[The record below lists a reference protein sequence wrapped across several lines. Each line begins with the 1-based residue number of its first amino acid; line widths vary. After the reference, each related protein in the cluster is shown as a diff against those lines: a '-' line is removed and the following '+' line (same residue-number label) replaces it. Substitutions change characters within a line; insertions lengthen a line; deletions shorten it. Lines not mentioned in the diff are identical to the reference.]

1 MPDSCVPAELD
12 VGCDGNNDDDHDD
25 MSSSISEDPSHK
37 DRSTLRSMLR
47 SSVKGQVMCSRAP
60 WAIVL
65 CSSVK
70 GQVMCSRAPWAIV
83 LWSLTNGQ
91 VMCSRAPWA
100 IVLRSLVWSCDLE
113 KRDPLGCEIE
123 TGPFRRYDPTD
134 NPQNATSTSN
144 TNYNVTNSCS
154 LLFLLFFVVEPPNKI
169 LLLHWTL
176 SLFRH

>member
-12 VGCDGNNDDDHDD
+12 VGCDDNNDDDHDD

-70 GQVMCSRAPWAIV
+70 
-83 LWSLTNGQ
+83 GQ